1 VGLAVLETII
11 IILAAAV
18 FVLIPV
24 IIIGAL
30 ETSQTWERPDD
41 DIQYRD

>member
-1 VGLAVLETII
+1 VGLAVLETIM

-24 IIIGAL
+24 IVIGAL
-30 ETSQTWERPDD
+30 ESSET
-41 DIQYRD
+41 